1 MNDNRAREPLST
13 YRLQVSSDFTLD
25 RAAQLI
31 DYLADLGADWVYLS
45 PILEAE
51 PGSNHGYDV
60 IDHSRVDPERGGA
73 EGLERVAS
81 AAHARGLGVLV
92 DIVPNHVG
100 VATPPLSVWWWE
112 LLTHGRDSR
121 HAEAFDVDWEFGRG
135 KVRLPVLG
143 DDSLDALKLVE
154 GPNGALELHYYDNRF
169 PVAPGTADDGADAI
183 TVHSRQHYELM
194 NWRRADSE
202 LNYRRFFAVTTL
214 AGVRVEVPW
223 VFEESH
229 AEIGRWF
236 SAGLADGL
244 RVDHP
249 DGLADPEDYLEHL
262 AELTGG
268 AYVLVEKILE
278 GDEPLPPSWK
288 TAGTTGYDALGDI
301 DRVLVDASGEPFLN
315 VALDLAEDESAHDNW
330 SALIHKTKRGIADG
344 ILRSEVLRIQR
355 DLDNENALGD
365 DAFRGSPAVA
375 DAIAELLTCFPVYR
389 SYLPLGRERLDEAVL
404 LAARHRPDLSREIAA
419 LATALSH
426 PSNAGAIRFQQTSGM
441 VMAKGVE
448 DTAFYR
454 WNRLVSLNEVGG
466 EPAEFAID
474 TAEFHARQRRRMG
487 TFPRTMTTLS
497 THDTKRGEDVRARID
512 VISEV
517 PHAWLETLAALR
529 ESAPIGDDAFDSL
542 LWQSA
547 IGAWPIERERLHAYA
562 EKASR
567 EAGSSTTWNAPN
579 EEFERALHAAVDAA
593 YDDPRTHRLIDDF
606 AARIRPAGW
615 SNSLSAKLVQLT
627 MVGVPDVY
635 QGSELWDNSL
645 VDPDNRRPVDFDERR
660 RLLEVLDTGELPA
673 VDETGAAKL
682 LVTSRALRLRHE
694 HPELF
699 TGYTPV
705 EVHGDEAGHVLA
717 FDRGGAITVAT
728 RLPWSLTQA
737 EGWGSTQLDIE
748 RDSVDVLT
756 GRAFDAGPVS
766 VSELLAHLPV
776 ALLAARREDF
786 SE

>member
-1 MNDNRAREPLST
+1 MREPLST
-13 YRLQVSSDFTLD
+13 YRLQISSSFTLD
-25 RAAQLI
+25 KATELI

-60 IDHSRVDPERGGA
+60 IDHSRVDPERGGP
-73 EGLERVAS
+73 EELERLAE
-81 AAHARGLGVLV
+81 AAHSRGIGVLV

-100 VATPPLSVWWWE
+100 VATPPLSVWWWD

-121 HAEAFDVDWEFGRG
+121 YAEAFDVDWEFGHG

-143 DDSLDALKLVE
+143 DDSLDALELATAPD
-154 GPNGALELHYYDNRF
+154 GTRELHYYDNRF

-214 AGVRVEVPW
+214 AGVKVEVPW
-223 VFEESH
+223 VFQESH

-236 SAGLADGL
+236 ADGLADGL

-278 GDEPLPPSWK
+278 GREKLPASWK

-315 VALDLAEDESAHDNW
+315 VALGLGDGESAHDSW
-330 SALIHKTKRGIADG
+330 TSLIHDTKRAIADG

-355 DLDNENALGD
+355 DLDREDALEGSTW
-365 DAFRGSPAVA
+365 RGSPAIA

-389 SYLPLGRERLDEAVL
+389 SYLPSGVEKLEEAHRDAL
-404 LAARHRPDLSREIAA
+404 TARPDLAA
-419 LATALSH
+419 ELEAVTAALSH
-426 PSNAGAIRFQQTSGM
+426 PSNAAAIRFQQTSGM

-466 EPAEFAID
+466 EPAEFAIEP
-474 TAEFHARQRRRMG
+474 TEFHARQWQRMASL
-487 TFPRTMTTLS
+487 PRTMTTLS

-512 VISEV
+512 VLSEL
-517 PHAWLETLAALR
+517 PHTWLETLAKLR
-529 ESAPIGDDAFDSL
+529 ESAPIGDETFDSL
-542 LWQSA
+542 LWQTA

-567 EAGSSTTWNAPN
+567 EAGASTTWNNPDEAF
-579 EEFERALHAAVDAA
+579 EEALHAAVDAA
-593 YDDPRTHRLIDDF
+593 YDDPRTHELVESL

-615 SNSLSAKLVQLT
+615 SNSLAAKLLQLT

-635 QGSELWDNSL
+635 QGTELWDNSL

-660 RLLEVLDTGELPA
+660 RLLEILDTGALPS

-699 TGYTPV
+699 SGYAPV
-705 EVHGDEAGHVLA
+705 EAHGDAASHVIA
-717 FDRGGAITVAT
+717 FDRGGAITIAT
-728 RLPWSLTQA
+728 RLPWSLAQA
-737 EGWGSTQLDIE
+737 DGWGSTQITIE
-748 RDSVDVLT
+748 RDSVDALT
-756 GRAFDAGPVS
+756 GRQIDAGPVS
-766 VSELLAHLPV
+766 LSDLLADLPV
-776 ALLAARREDF
+776 ALLAAVREDL

>member
-1 MNDNRAREPLST
+1 MKAPLST
-13 YRLQVSSDFTLD
+13 YRLQVSKDFTLD
-25 RAAQLI
+25 AAAELV

-60 IDHSRVDPERGGA
+60 IDHSRVDPERGGPD
-73 EGLERVAS
+73 GLERLAE
-81 AAHARGLGVLV
+81 AAHSRGLGVLV

-100 VATPPLSVWWWE
+100 VATAPLSLWWWE
-112 LLTHGRDSR
+112 LLKHGRGSR
-121 HAEAFDVDWEFGRG
+121 HAEAFDVDWDFGHG

-143 DDSLDALKLVE
+143 DDSLDAL
-154 GPNGALELHYYDNRF
+154 ELAVGSDGDKELRYYDNRF
-169 PVAPGTADDGADAI
+169 PVAPGTADDGADAA

-194 NWRRADSE
+194 NWRRADAE

-214 AGVRVEVPW
+214 AGVKVETPW
-223 VFEESH
+223 VFAESH

-236 SAGLADGL
+236 TEGLADGL

-249 DGLADPEDYLEHL
+249 DGLADPQDYLEHL

-268 AYVLVEKILE
+268 SYVLVEKILE
-278 GDEPLPPSWK
+278 GRELLPTSWK

-301 DRVLVDASGEPFLN
+301 DRVLVDATGEQYLN
-315 VALDLAEDESAHDNW
+315 AALGLADAESAHENW
-330 SALIHKTKRGIADG
+330 LALIHDTKRAIADG

-355 DLDNENALGD
+355 DLDRGDALAD
-365 DAFRGSPAVA
+365 EALRGSPAIA
-375 DAIAELLTCFPVYR
+375 DAIAEMLACFPVYR
-389 SYLPLGRERLDEAVL
+389 SYLPGGLEAL
-404 LAARHRPDLSREIAA
+404 QASATLAARHRPDLSDEIAVL
-419 LATALSH
+419 LAALSH

-466 EPAEFAID
+466 EPAEFSID
-474 TAEFHARQRRRMG
+474 AAEFHARQAQRLAAI
-487 TFPRTMTTLS
+487 PLTMTTLS

-512 VISEV
+512 VLSEI
-517 PHAWLETLAALR
+517 PHAWFETLQGLR
-529 ESAPIGDDAFDSL
+529 ESAPIGDEEFDSL
-542 LWQSA
+542 LWQTA
-547 IGAWPIERERLHAYA
+547 VGAWPIERERLHAYA
-562 EKASR
+562 EKAVR
-567 EAGSSTTWNAPN
+567 EAGSSTSWNNQDDA
-579 EEFERALHAAVDAA
+579 FEKGMHTAIDAA
-593 YDDPRTHRLIDDF
+593 YDDPRTHELIDSL

-615 SNSLSAKLVQLT
+615 SNSLTAKLVQLT

-635 QGSELWDNSL
+635 QGTELWDNSL

-660 RLLEVLDTGELPA
+660 RLLEVLDTGALPE

-682 LVTSRALRLRHE
+682 LVTSRALRLKHE

-699 TGYTPV
+699 TGYAPLSA
-705 EVHGDEAGHVLA
+705 HGDSASHVLA

-728 RLPWSLTQA
+728 RLPWSLSQA
-737 EGWGSTQLDIE
+737 EGWGSTQIDIE

-756 GRAFDAGPVS
+756 GRSFEAGPVS
-766 VSELLAHLPV
+766 VSELLHHLPV
-776 ALLAARREDF
+776 ALLAAVNQEV

>member
-1 MNDNRAREPLST
+1 MREPLST
-13 YRLQVSSDFTLD
+13 YRLQISSSFTLD
-25 RAAQLI
+25 AATDLI

-60 IDHSRVDPERGGA
+60 VDHSRVDPDRGGA
-73 EGLERVAS
+73 DGLERLAE
-81 AAHARGLGVLV
+81 AAHSRGLGVLV

-100 VATPPLSVWWWE
+100 VATAPLSVWWWE

-121 HAEAFDVDWEFGRG
+121 HAEAFDIDWEFGNG

-143 DDSLDALKLVE
+143 DDSLEALTVATAADGSK
-154 GPNGALELHYYDNRF
+154 ELHYYDNRF

-183 TVHSRQHYELM
+183 TVHTRQHYELM
-194 NWRRADSE
+194 NWRRADAE

-214 AGVRVEVPW
+214 AGVKVEVPW
-223 VFEESH
+223 VFQESH

-236 SAGLADGL
+236 TDSLADGL

-278 GDEPLPPSWK
+278 GGEKLPGTWK

-315 VALDLAEDESAHDNW
+315 VALALGDGESAHQNW
-330 SALIHKTKRGIADG
+330 TALIHDTKRAIADG

-355 DLDNENALGD
+355 DLDREDALAD
-365 DAFRGSPAVA
+365 STLHGSPAIA

-389 SYLPLGRERLDEAVL
+389 SYLPSGIEKLEEAHR
-404 LAARHRPDLSREIAA
+404 AALSARPDLATELEIV
-419 LATALSH
+419 TSALSH
-426 PSNAGAIRFQQTSGM
+426 PSNAAAIRFQQTSGM

-474 TAEFHARQRRRMG
+474 TAEFHARQWQRMAS
-487 TFPRTMTTLS
+487 FPRTMTTLS

-512 VISEV
+512 VLSEV
-517 PHAWLETLAALR
+517 PTAWLETLAGLR
-529 ESAPIGDDAFDSL
+529 ETAPIGDETFDSL
-542 LWQSA
+542 LWQTA

-567 EAGSSTTWNAPN
+567 EAGASTTWNAPD
-579 EEFERALHAAVDAA
+579 EQFEKAMHAAVDAA
-593 YDDPRTHRLIDDF
+593 YDDPRTHELIESL

-615 SNSLSAKLVQLT
+615 SNSLAAKLIQLT

-635 QGSELWDNSL
+635 QGTELWDNSL
-645 VDPDNRRPVDFDERR
+645 VDPDNRRPVDFEERR
-660 RLLEVLDTGELPA
+660 RLLEILDTGELPT

-694 HPELF
+694 HPEF
-699 TGYTPV
+699 FSGYTPV
-705 EVHGDEAGHVLA
+705 EAHGEAASHVLA
-717 FDRGGAITVAT
+717 FDRGGAITIAT
-728 RLPWSLTQA
+728 RLPESLRQSD
-737 EGWGSTQLDIE
+737 GWGSTQITID

-756 GRAFDAGPVS
+756 GRRVEAGPVAL
-766 VSELLAHLPV
+766 SELLADLPV
-776 ALLAARREDF
+776 ALLAAAREDL